1 VTLNLQNSCNTMS
14 KAATP
19 NHFIKAITSND
30 LKNGKHD
37 YIYTRF
43 PPEPNGYLHL
53 GHAKSICLNF
63 GLAADLGGK
72 CNLRFDDTNPEK
84 ESLEYMEAIRDSV
97 SWLGFE
103 WDKLCYAS
111 DYYDHLY
118 GFALE
123 LIDKGLAYVDDL
135 NAEQMREYRGTLT
148 NVGRDSPSRS
158 RTPAESRKLFESMRA
173 GEFEEGAYTLRAKI
187 DMGSPNISMR
197 DPIIY
202 RIRFAHHYRAG
213 DKWCIYPMYDFTH
226 CISDALEGIT
236 HSLCTL
242 EFQDNRVLYDW
253 FLANITIEQ
262 NLIGE
267 KGKLMPRQIEFG
279 RSNLEYTVAS
289 KRKLIKLVTEGH
301 VTGWD
306 DPRLTTL
313 VGLRRR
319 GYTPASIR
327 NFCAEIGVTKKDS
340 TIDMAVL
347 ENAIRQDLE
356 ASAKRVF
363 GVLKPL
369 KLVITNYPEGD
380 SEKFSVK
387 NHPKDESMGTR
398 ELPFS
403 REVYIDQDDFMLDP
417 PTDFFRL
424 GPGREVRLRYGYAV
438 TCNEV
443 IKGDDGSVLE
453 LRCTYDPL
461 SAKGK
466 TADGRKIK
474 GIIHWV
480 SAAHAVDA
488 EVRVYDR
495 LYTEPNPGAAED
507 FISLIN
513 PQSLQSF
520 PDAKLEPSIL
530 DATPEDRF
538 QFERVGYFCFDSVD
552 NAKGSA
558 GNAEG
563 KLVMNRT
570 VSLRDTW
577 AKVGKK

>member
-1 VTLNLQNSCNTMS
+1 MS
-14 KAATP
+14 KPTP
-19 NHFIKAITSND
+19 NHFLRAISKND
-30 LKNGKHD
+30 IANGKYD
-37 YIYTRF
+37 YVHTRF

-63 GLAADLGGK
+63 GLAQDLEGK

-84 ESLEYMEAIRDSV
+84 ESAEYMESIRDSV
-97 SWLGFE
+97 AWLGFE

-135 NAEQMREYRGTLT
+135 DAEQMREYRGTLT
-148 NVGRDSPSRS
+148 EVGRDSPNRNRAS
-158 RTPAESRKLFESMRA
+158 AESRNLFERMRA
-173 GEFEEGAYTLRAKI
+173 GEFQEGAYTLRAKI
-187 DMGSPNISMR
+187 DMSSPNIVMR

-202 RIRFAHHYRAG
+202 RIRYAHHYRAG

-242 EFQDNRVLYDW
+242 EFQDNRELYDW
-253 FLANITIEQ
+253 FLGNITINENLLGEQ
-262 NLIGE
+262 
-267 KGKLMPRQIEFG
+267 GKLMPKQIEFG
-279 RSNLEYTVAS
+279 RSNLEYTMAS
-289 KRKLIKLVTEGH
+289 KRKLIQLVTEGH
-301 VTGWD
+301 VNGWD

-319 GYTPASIR
+319 GYTPQSIR
-327 NFCAEIGVTKKDS
+327 DFCAEIGVTKKDS
-340 TIDMAVL
+340 TIEMTVL
-347 ENAIRQDLE
+347 ENAIRHDLE

-369 KLVITNYPEGD
+369 KVVITNYPEG
-380 SEKFSVK
+380 EFENFIVK

-398 ELPFS
+398 ELPFG
-403 REVYIDQDDFMLDP
+403 REVYIDQDDFMLEP
-417 PTDFFRL
+417 PSKFFRL
-424 GPGREVRLRYGYAV
+424 GPGREVRLRYGYAI

-443 IKGDDGSVLE
+443 IQDDAGNVTE

-461 SAKGK
+461 TAKGK
-466 TADGRKIK
+466 TPDGRKIK

-480 SAAHAVDA
+480 SAAHAVNA

-495 LYTEPNPGAAED
+495 LFSQSNPGADDD

-513 PQSLQSF
+513 PESLQTF
-520 PDAKLEPSIL
+520 DNAKLEPSVL
-530 DATPEDRF
+530 EADAEDRF

-552 NAKGSA
+552 HSSA
-558 GNAEG
+558 NV
-563 KLVMNRT
+563 VMNRT

-577 AKVGKK
+577 AKVEKK

>member
-1 VTLNLQNSCNTMS
+1 MS
-14 KAATP
+14 KPTP
-19 NHFIKAITSND
+19 NHFVRSIAKND
-30 LKNGKHD
+30 LANAKHE
-37 YIYTRF
+37 YVYTRF

-63 GLAADLGGK
+63 GLANDLAGK

-84 ESLEYMEAIRDSV
+84 ENIEFVESIRDSV
-97 SWLGFE
+97 AWLGFE
-103 WDKLCYAS
+103 WEKLCYAS

-118 GFALE
+118 GFALQ
-123 LIDKGLAYVDDL
+123 LIDKGLAYVDEL
-135 NAEQMREYRGTLT
+135 NAQQMREYRGTLT
-148 NVGRDSPSRS
+148 EPGKNSPSRE
-158 RTPAESRKLFESMRA
+158 RPIAENRDLFERMRA
-173 GEFEEGAYTLRAKI
+173 GQFEEGAYTLRAKI
-187 DMGSPNISMR
+187 DMGSPNIVMR
-197 DPIIY
+197 DPILY

-242 EFQDNRVLYDW
+242 EFQDNRELYDW
-253 FLANITIEQ
+253 VLSNITIEE
-262 NLIGE
+262 NLLGE
-267 KGKLMPRQIEFG
+267 KVSNNAEDHGKLMPKQIEFG

-289 KRKLIKLVTEGH
+289 KRKLIQLVKEGH
-301 VTGWD
+301 VDGWD

-319 GYTPASIR
+319 GYTPQSIR
-327 NFCAEIGVTKKDS
+327 DFCAEIGVTKKDS
-340 TIDMAVL
+340 TIEMTVL
-347 ENAIRQDLE
+347 ENAIRHDLE

-369 KLVITNYPEGD
+369 KVVITNYPEHE
-380 SEKFSVK
+380 SETFTVK

-398 ELPFS
+398 EIPFG

-417 PTDFFRL
+417 PAKFFRL
-424 GPGREVRLRYGYAV
+424 GPGREVRLRYGYAI

-443 IKGDDGSVLE
+443 IQDGDGKVVE
-453 LRCTYDPL
+453 LHCTYDPL
-461 SAKGK
+461 TAKGK
-466 TADGRKIK
+466 TPDGRKIK

-480 SAAHAVDA
+480 SAADAADA

-495 LYTEPNPGAAED
+495 LYTEANPGATDD
-507 FISLIN
+507 FIALIN
-513 PQSLQSF
+513 PDSLKVYA
-520 PDAKLEPSIL
+520 DAKLEPSVL
-530 DATPEDRF
+530 KADTDDRF

-552 NAKGSA
+552 SNQD
-558 GNAEG
+558 

-577 AKVGKK
+577 AKVGGK

>member
-1 VTLNLQNSCNTMS
+1 MS
-14 KAATP
+14 KAPNP
-19 NHFIKAITSND
+19 NHFIRAITSND
-30 LKNGKHD
+30 LKNGKHN

-97 SWLGFE
+97 AWLGFE

-148 NVGRDSPSRS
+148 EAGKDSPNRD
-158 RTPAESRKLFESMRA
+158 RALAENRDLFERMRA

-187 DMGSPNISMR
+187 DMSSPNISMR

-202 RIRFAHHYRAG
+202 RIRYAHHYRAG

-242 EFQDNRVLYDW
+242 EFQDNRELYDW
-253 FLANITIEQ
+253 FLANITIGE
-262 NLIGE
+262 NLVGE
-267 KGKLMPRQIEFG
+267 KVAENGDDNGKAMPRQIEFG

-289 KRKLIKLVTEGH
+289 KRKLIQLVTEGH
-301 VTGWD
+301 VNGWD

-369 KLVITNYPEGD
+369 KLVITNYPEGE
-380 SEKFSVK
+380 SETFTVK

-398 ELPFS
+398 EIPFG
-403 REVYIDQDDFMLDP
+403 REIYIDRDDFMLEP
-417 PTDFFRL
+417 LSKFFRL
-424 GPGREVRLRYGYAV
+424 GPGREVRLRYGYAI

-443 IKGDDGSVLE
+443 IQDDKGNVVE

-461 SAKGK
+461 TAKGQ
-466 TADGRKIK
+466 TPDGRKIK

-480 SAAHAVDA
+480 SAAHAVNA

-495 LYTEPNPGAAED
+495 LYTESNPGAADD

-513 PQSLQSF
+513 PDSLQVF
-520 PDAKLEPSIL
+520 PDAKLEPSVL
-530 DATPEDRF
+530 DAGSEDRF
-538 QFERVGYFCFDSVD
+538 QFERVGYFCFDSED
-552 NAKGSA
+552 NSEDKVV
-558 GNAEG
+558 
-563 KLVMNRT
+563 LNRT

-577 AKVGKK
+577 AKAKPN

>member
-1 VTLNLQNSCNTMS
+1 MS
-14 KAATP
+14 KASTP

-30 LKNGKHD
+30 LKNGKCD

-97 SWLGFE
+97 AWLGFE
-103 WDKLCYAS
+103 WDKLCHAS

-148 NVGRDSPSRS
+148 DVGRDSPSRS
-158 RTPAESRKLFESMRA
+158 RAPGESRALFERMRA
-173 GEFEEGAYTLRAKI
+173 GEFENGALTLRAKI

-242 EFQDNRVLYDW
+242 EFQDNRELYDW
-253 FLANITIEQ
+253 FLANITIGE

-267 KGKLMPRQIEFG
+267 KVGGDAKPMPRQIEFG

-289 KRKLIKLVTEGH
+289 KRKLIQLVTEGH
-301 VTGWD
+301 VNGWD

-369 KLVITNYPEGD
+369 KLIISNYPEGE
-380 SEKFSVK
+380 SETFSVK
-387 NHPKDESMGTR
+387 NHPKDDSMGTR

-403 REVYIDQDDFMLDP
+403 REIYIDQDDFMLEP
-417 PTDFFRL
+417 PAEFFRL

-443 IKGDDGSVLE
+443 IQDDDGNVVE
-453 LRCTYDPL
+453 LHCTYDPL

-480 SAAHAVDA
+480 SAAHAIDA

-513 PQSLQSF
+513 PESLQSF
-520 PDAKLEPSIL
+520 PNAKLEPSVL
-530 DATPEDRF
+530 EAKPEDRF

-552 NAKGSA
+552 NA
-558 GNAEG
+558 EG
-563 KLVMNRT
+563 KVVMNRT

>member
-1 VTLNLQNSCNTMS
+1 MS
-14 KAATP
+14 KAPNP
-19 NHFIKAITSND
+19 NHFIRAISSND

-84 ESLEYMEAIRDSV
+84 ESIEYMEAIRDSV
-97 SWLGFE
+97 AWLGFE
-103 WDKLCYAS
+103 WNKLCYAS

-118 GFALE
+118 DFALE

-135 NAEQMREYRGTLT
+135 NAEQMREYRGSLT
-148 NVGRDSPSRS
+148 DAGKDSPNRDREPSISRD
-158 RTPAESRKLFESMRA
+158 LFERMRA

-187 DMGSPNISMR
+187 DMASPNISMR

-202 RIRFAHHYRAG
+202 RIRYAHHYRAG

-242 EFQDNRVLYDW
+242 EFQDNRELYDW
-253 FLANITIEQ
+253 FLSNITINE

-267 KGKLMPRQIEFG
+267 KGKPMPRQIEFG

-289 KRKLIKLVTEGH
+289 KRKLIKLVDEGH
-301 VTGWD
+301 VNGWD

-340 TIDMAVL
+340 VIDMAVL

-369 KLVITNYPEGD
+369 KLVISNYPEGK
-380 SEKFSVK
+380 SETFTVK

-398 ELPFS
+398 EIPFG
-403 REVYIDQDDFMLDP
+403 REIYIDQDDFMLEP
-417 PTDFFRL
+417 PAKFFRL

-438 TCNEV
+438 TCNELIQDEQGNV
-443 IKGDDGSVLE
+443 VE

-461 SAKGK
+461 TAKGK
-466 TADGRKIK
+466 TPDGRKIK

-480 SAAHAVDA
+480 SANHAVDA

-495 LYTEPNPGAAED
+495 LYTEPNPGASED

-513 PQSLQSF
+513 AESLQTYA
-520 PDAKLEPSIL
+520 DAKLEPSVI
-530 DATPEDRF
+530 DADKDDRF

-552 NAKGSA
+552 NSQSKV
-558 GNAEG
+558 
-563 KLVMNRT
+563 VMNRT

-577 AKVGKK
+577 AKLGK

>member
-1 VTLNLQNSCNTMS
+1 MS
-14 KAATP
+14 KPSP
-19 NHFIKAITSND
+19 NHFLRSIASND
-30 LKNGKHD
+30 LSNGQYD
-37 YIYTRF
+37 SVYTRF

-63 GLAADLGGK
+63 GLASDLGGK

-84 ESLEYMEAIRDSV
+84 ESIEFADSIRECIE
-97 SWLGFE
+97 WLGFE

-111 DYYDHLY
+111 DYYEHLY
-118 GFALE
+118 DFALE
-123 LIDKGLAYVDDL
+123 LIDKGLAYVDELD
-135 NAEQMREYRGTLT
+135 AQEMREYRGTLT
-148 NVGRDSPSRS
+148 EAGKNSPHRERAIEENRD
-158 RTPAESRKLFESMRA
+158 LFERMRA
-173 GEFEEGAYTLRAKI
+173 GEFEEGRYTLRAKI
-187 DMGSPNISMR
+187 DMSSPNIVMR
-197 DPIIY
+197 DPILY

-242 EFQDNRVLYDW
+242 EFQDNRELYDW
-253 FLANITIEQ
+253 VLSNITIGK
-262 NLIGE
+262 NLNGE
-267 KGKLMPRQIEFG
+267 KNKRLPKQIEFG

-289 KRKLIKLVTEGH
+289 KRKLIQLVTEGH
-301 VTGWD
+301 VNGWS

-319 GYTPASIR
+319 GYTPQSIR
-327 NFCAEIGVTKKDS
+327 DFCAEIGVTKKDS
-340 TIDMAVL
+340 VIEMTVL
-347 ENAIRQDLE
+347 ENSIRNDLD
-356 ASAKRVF
+356 AKAQRVF
-363 GVLKPL
+363 GVLNPL
-369 KLVITNYPEGD
+369 KLVITNYPEGE
-380 SEKFSVK
+380 SETFTVK

-398 ELPFS
+398 EIPFG
-403 REVYIDQDDFMLDP
+403 REIYIEQDDFMLEP
-417 PTDFFRL
+417 PSKFFRL

-443 IKGDDGSVLE
+443 IQDDDGEVIE

-488 EVRVYDR
+488 QVRVYDR
-495 LYTEPNPGAAED
+495 LYTHPSPASTDNFVEHLNPD
-507 FISLIN
+507 
-513 PQSLQSF
+513 SLQIF
-520 PDAKLEPSIL
+520 NNAKLEPSL
-530 DATPEDRF
+530 KEADKDARF
-538 QFERVGYFCFDSVD
+538 QFERVGYFCFDEVD
-552 NAKGSA
+552 SS
-558 GNAEG
+558 EQ
-563 KLVMNRT
+563 KLVLNRT

-577 AKVGKK
+577 AKVEKKF